1 MSEEV
6 VNTAQAQVWNGP
18 AGQRWAERD
27 ERFDAVRGGFDR
39 AVPDLVR
46 PGDRVLDVGCGTGSP
61 TRGAARV
68 STAATGV
75 DLSEPMLAKARA
87 LGGDPTPAYLPADAQ
102 AHRFSPGGFDLVVSR
117 SGVLFLADPVATF
130 ANLRAALRPE
140 GRLAVLVPHGLGEVG
155 DLLTRVVP
163 GWEPLSA
170 GPLSLSEPDV
180 ARRVLADAGFADVA
194 AEEVHAWQVWGG
206 DPDDAAEFLLSLA
219 WQAITRARPDATGAE
234 LLPLVRAELAGRGSR
249 LRASALLLTA
259 VA

>member
-27 ERFDAVRGGFDR
+27 ERFDAVRGRFDR

-87 LGGDPTPAYLPADAQ
+87 LGGDPAPAYLPADAQ

-117 SGVLFLADPVATF
+117 FGVLFLADPVAAF
-130 ANLRAALRPE
+130 ANLRAAPRPRAAWPSSSRT
-140 GRLAVLVPHGLGEVG
+140 G
-155 DLLTRVVP
+155 
-163 GWEPLSA
+163 SA
-170 GPLSLSEPDV
+170 RS
-180 ARRVLADAGFADVA
+180 
-194 AEEVHAWQVWGG
+194 
-206 DPDDAAEFLLSLA
+206 
-219 WQAITRARPDATGAE
+219 ATC
-234 LLPLVRAELAGRGSR
+234 
-249 LRASALLLTA
+249 
-259 VA
+259 